1 MTKFSML
8 RIGPGTEI
16 IRDKNGDLS
25 LIYKNVQYGAPDNI
39 PPEALAYII
48 VCISRDYGDTR
59 DWPELAREFI
69 SLCTANQEWEHHGK
83 PTGDDPDRSS
93 A

>member
-1 MTKFSML
+1 MTKFSVL
-8 RIGPGTEI
+8 RVSPGIEI
-16 IRDKNGDLS
+16 IRDKDGDLS
-25 LIYKNVQYGAPDNI
+25 LIYNGLHYAGTDNV
-39 PPEALAYII
+39 PPEVLANVIL
-48 VCISRDYGDTR
+48 CITRDYGGTR